1 MAMDKK
7 QLHPL
12 LVAKCQELTGKKE
25 ISASDIALIVY
36 QQTGESFTKE
46 FYGRMP
52 RKGGNTEY
60 HHAKVLAK
68 FLGINASEIAVQE
81 RKKKY
86 KTEKT
91 TYEMFENL
99 AFETA
104 KIGRLF
110 HSRLEYKL

>member
-7 QLHPL
+7 EIHPL
-12 LVAKCQELTGKKE
+12 LVAKCQELTGKNA
-25 ISASDIALIVY
+25 ISASEIALIVY
-36 QQTGESFTKE
+36 QKTGESFTKE

-60 HHAKVLAK
+60 HHATVLAK
-68 FLGINASEIAVQE
+68 FLGINVSEIAVQE
-81 RKKKY
+81 RKRKKY
-86 KTEKT
+86 KIEKAD
-91 TYEMFENL
+91 NL

-110 HSRLEYKL
+110 HSRLIYEL